1 MLGDKIIL
9 EKQHRDAGKTIG
21 HHVLDALKEF
31 QGKYVITVSGES
43 GSGKS
48 ETATAVSEY
57 LTEKNIPNVILQ
69 QDDYFI
75 YPPKTNNHMR
85 RKNKKWRGTKEIKL
99 DLLNAHVQAFKNGD
113 RLIEKPLISYDKNM
127 VEKTSFDF
135 FDAKVLIVEGTYTA
149 TLLNVDRRI
158 FIDRNLHQT
167 LKHRQKRNRNSSEL
181 DVFTAHVLQIEHAI
195 ISKHRTLADIIINSD
210 YSIDL
215 KNLDSVWSQCTSF

>member
-1 MLGDKIIL
+1 
-9 EKQHRDAGKTIG
+9 
-21 HHVLDALKEF
+21 
-31 QGKYVITVSGES
+31 
-43 GSGKS
+43 
-48 ETATAVSEY
+48 
-57 LTEKNIPNVILQ
+57 
-69 QDDYFI
+69 
-75 YPPKTNNHMR
+75 MR